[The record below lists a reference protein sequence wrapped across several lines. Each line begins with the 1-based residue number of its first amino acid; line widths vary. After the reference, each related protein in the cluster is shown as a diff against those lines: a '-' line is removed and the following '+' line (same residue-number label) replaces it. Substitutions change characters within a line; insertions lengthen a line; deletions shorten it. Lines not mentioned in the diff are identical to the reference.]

1 MTDTRAIG
9 DERQLA
15 NPYDPS
21 QGFVDDDGPM
31 PEDPWETAAAGVEVT
46 PSGFLDIEALRAAR
60 KR

>member
-31 PEDPWETAAAGVEVT
+31 PEDPWETAAGVEVT